1 MTTMSDASDRPQRK
15 DRDGNSNYAVAV
27 VIGLFIVFGIV
38 ALPFMPLLVAL
49 CEETLFHTHN
59 VEQLC
64 ERMGI
69 HDELGSL
76 YKAVFRWIK

>member
-1 MTTMSDASDRPQRK
+1 MMTMSDAGDRPGRK

-27 VIGLFIVFGIV
+27 VMGLFVVFGIV

-49 CEETLFHTHN
+49 CEETLFQTRH
-59 VEQLC
+59 VEELC
-64 ERMGI
+64 ERVGI

-76 YKAVFRWIK
+76 YRAVFGWFM